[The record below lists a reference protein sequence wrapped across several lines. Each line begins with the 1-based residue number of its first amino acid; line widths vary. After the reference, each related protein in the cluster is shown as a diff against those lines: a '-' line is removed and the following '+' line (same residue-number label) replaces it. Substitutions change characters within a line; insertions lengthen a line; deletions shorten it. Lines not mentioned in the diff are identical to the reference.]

1 MIVFQMQ
8 FGDSE
13 AKVELFLVA
22 DAAGDGLPGAEDAM
36 AHVTKLL
43 RVHEQQQ
50 VEADHEEAGP
60 PTPVKAV
67 DQHYS
72 RIALVFLLHKV
83 GGRT

>member
-1 MIVFQMQ
+1 M
-8 FGDSE
+8 
-13 AKVELFLVA
+13 LLVGHA
-22 DAAGDGLPGAEDAM
+22 FGDGLSAAEDAM
-36 AHVTKLL
+36 GQMTKLL

-50 VEADHEEAGP
+50 VEADEEEAGP

-72 RIALVFLLHKV
+72 RIALVFLLHKG